1 LFATGEG
8 VSFDNCAGFAQTCTA
23 KLQVAAFVMRLRR
36 DGEGYAGRGGYSPP
50 RGLVG
55 AEAGEASGWQ
65 DAQLGQIFR
74 NMRLAMKVSRET
86 IARRLATSTVCV
98 DNFEAGAVAA
108 LPHAKETDRIVRGYC
123 ELLRLDPEP
132 ILWRI
137 RSGMQAL
144 TEQARAGQPMPL
156 PAAIVPTTASRSGR
170 RSQPVTHRRPTT
182 GERSTPQFAQR
193 RRTRALFALS
203 APVALLAALVYVAH
217 AAPRPVYR
225 AIALLPRPAGQGV
238 RAVLDYV
245 VLLTAPRR
253 EGLRWIEIGD
263 PRLRK
268 ADKLVTT
275 R

>member
-1 LFATGEG
+1 
-8 VSFDNCAGFAQTCTA
+8 
-23 KLQVAAFVMRLRR
+23 MRLRR
-36 DGEGYAGRGGYSPP
+36 DREVYAARGGYSPP
-50 RGLVG
+50 RAQLG
-55 AEAGEASGWQ
+55 ADTSEASGWQ

-86 IARRLATSTVCV
+86 IARRLATSTICV

-144 TEQARAGQPMPL
+144 ADQARVMPL

-170 RSQPVTHRRPTT
+170 RSEPITRTRRKSS
-182 GERSTPQFAQR
+182 ERSAPWVSQR

-225 AIALLPRPAGQGV
+225 AIALLPGPAGHGV

-253 EGLRWIEIGD
+253 EGLRWIEVSD

-268 ADKLVTT
+268 ADKLLTS

>member
-1 LFATGEG
+1 
-8 VSFDNCAGFAQTCTA
+8 
-23 KLQVAAFVMRLRR
+23 MRLRR
-36 DGEGYAGRGGYSPP
+36 EAEVYGGRGGSSLPP
-50 RGLVG
+50 GLLG
-55 AEAGEASGWQ
+55 ADAGEAAGWQ

-98 DNFEAGAVAA
+98 DNFEAGA

-123 ELLRLDPEP
+123 ELLRLNPEP

-137 RSGMQAL
+137 RSRLQAL
-144 TEQARAGQPMPL
+144 ADEARAAAPMPL
-156 PAAIVPTTASRSGR
+156 PAAIVPTTASRSVRG
-170 RSQPVTHRRPTT
+170 SQPTT
-182 GERSTPQFAQR
+182 RKQRTRTERSATQSAHR

-217 AAPRPVYR
+217 AAPRPMYR
-225 AIALLPRPAGQGV
+225 AIALLPRPAGHAV

-253 EGLRWIEIGD
+253 EGLRWIEVSD

-268 ADKLVTT
+268 ADKLLTP

>member
-1 LFATGEG
+1 
-8 VSFDNCAGFAQTCTA
+8 
-23 KLQVAAFVMRLRR
+23 MRLRR
-36 DGEGYAGRGGYSPP
+36 DGGVYAGRGGYSPP
-50 RGLVG
+50 RGLLS
-55 AEAGEASGWQ
+55 ADAGEASGWQ
-65 DAQLGQIFR
+65 DPQLGQIFR

-108 LPHAKETDRIVRGYC
+108 LPHTKETDRIVRGYC
-123 ELLRLDPEP
+123 ELLRLDPDP

-137 RSGMQAL
+137 RSRLQAL
-144 TEQARAGQPMPL
+144 AEQARAAAPTPL
-156 PAAIVPTTASRSGR
+156 PAAIVPTTASRSSR
-170 RSQPVTHRRPTT
+170 RSQPITPRKETT
-182 GERSTPQFAQR
+182 SSERSAARWAQR

-225 AIALLPRPAGQGV
+225 AIALLPGPARHAA
-238 RAVLDYV
+238 RAGLDYA
-245 VLLTAPRR
+245 VLLTTPRR
-253 EGLRWIEIGD
+253 EGLRWIEVSD

>member
-1 LFATGEG
+1 
-8 VSFDNCAGFAQTCTA
+8 
-23 KLQVAAFVMRLRR
+23 MRLRR
-36 DGEGYAGRGGYSPP
+36 DVEVYAGTGGYFPP
-50 RGLVG
+50 RGLLG
-55 AEAGEASGWQ
+55 ADTSDAPGDAPGWQ

-86 IARRLATSTVCV
+86 IARRLATSTTCV

-108 LPHAKETDRIVRGYC
+108 LPHAKETDRIVRSYC

-137 RSGMQAL
+137 RSRMQVLA
-144 TEQARAGQPMPL
+144 EQASEGAPMPL

-170 RSQPVTHRRPTT
+170 RTPPITRRRRS
-182 GERSTPQFAQR
+182 GSERSDGQSAQR

-217 AAPRPVYR
+217 AAPRPLYR
-225 AIALLPRPAGQGV
+225 AIAQLPDPAGHGV
-238 RAVLDYV
+238 RVVLDYV

-253 EGLRWIEIGD
+253 EGLRWIEVSD